1 MKHGVGGVPQ
11 IESVGWRKTF
21 IFSVIVLA
29 EGLHVPPARV
39 ADKAVSTR
47 EVGAGRRISMM
58 AMMSFATLV
67 IATLL
72 ATGLAVLLDWLMLRA
87 AFHLMQPAARGP
99 VMQPAA

>member
-1 MKHGVGGVPQ
+1 
-11 IESVGWRKTF
+11 
-21 IFSVIVLA
+21 
-29 EGLHVPPARV
+29 
-39 ADKAVSTR
+39 
-47 EVGAGRRISMM
+47 MM

-99 VMQPAA
+99 VMQPAAQRPVKARSEQGELVRGTAQLVRAFSAHH

>member
-1 MKHGVGGVPQ
+1 
-11 IESVGWRKTF
+11 
-21 IFSVIVLA
+21 
-29 EGLHVPPARV
+29 
-39 ADKAVSTR
+39 
-47 EVGAGRRISMM
+47 MM